1 MSSSSLDLGK
11 TILAK
16 LEQSQLPKKK
26 PNPASSSKRTG
37 PSGTESTENKD
48 TKTTPAPAKV
58 IKSKLRKD
66 KRLEQRRQKQQKQT
80 TEQPEAA
87 CSSSNQIRQE
97 KQTGKLTKTKS
108 SGDVPSKDQNKPT
121 KSSTKSN
128 QESDEEEIKTVEDSE
143 EEIDDRDILLAE
155 IKTLGGTEEDLD
167 LFEGLSSQKRVIQE
181 DDHGADPEL
190 VNDLKS
196 FMKGLDFEAA
206 LMQSSKHDKEISPEP
221 NSVLDPPS
229 STTALDHAPT
239 QSSSSSVAA
248 PHQKRS
254 CPNHW
259 DQFWL
264 EKLAN
269 NNNILTNRSM
279 ASTYSDQIPIK
290 RRITTN
296 SNNQPPYEVTI
307 EKRPLL
313 QPSVDLRHASSPSPS
328 AHWSHQ
334 RNAVYPINQH
344 PARQIP
350 RYEPP
355 LIIDDLRELIPLLIY
370 TILSLATRLY
380 RIGRVNTVVW
390 DEAHFGKFGGHYLNQ
405 TFYFDVH
412 PPLAKMMVGLAGVL
426 SGFDGTYDFPSG
438 DVYPKHVPFI
448 SMRILLALP
457 GVALVPIAWATALE
471 LGFSE
476 YTRHIVTIMVL
487 SDIALTAISRF
498 ILLDS
503 TLLFFTFT
511 TVYCLACFNNQ
522 RRYPFDFEWWF
533 WLSMTGLSI
542 GCVTSVKWIGLFV
555 TALVG
560 AHTLDEL
567 WEKFGDLRMP
577 IRTYI
582 QHWIARIL
590 CLVILPVLVYMSF
603 FKIHFLILNRSGPG
617 DAQMSSLFQ
626 ANLYGNDFARS
637 PLEIAIGSKVTIKNM
652 GFGGGLLHS
661 HVQSYPTG
669 SQQQQVTCYHYRDA
683 NNEWTVTPLLHEPTY
698 DETQPMKFLKHGSVV
713 RLVHTFT
720 GRNLHTHSIPAPI
733 TTLNHEVAC
742 YGNATVDDSNSYWMI
757 EVVDDTIRGRRKN
770 FENIHILSTRFRI
783 RNLNLG
789 CYLRAAN
796 AILPQWGFKQVE
808 VSCDKQMIQAI
819 NILIGTLKGT
829 LILVVIPE
837 GDMKLMKS
845 PFLRDFWHLN
855 VAMMTANNALIP
867 DPDKEDVTAST
878 PFEWPFLYTGM
889 RMNAWIDQ
897 GIKFYLIGNPLTW
910 WLCSF
915 TLWFSI
921 LMFGLMVDHFIF
933 KAKTSKL
940 ISLTK
945 LNKLVI
951 CLTLCLSILFT
962 GIWFKDCAWG
972 IIGPVHLYKYRQ
984 WRKSWSIYED
994 HTTG

>member
-1 MSSSSLDLGK
+1 MPCKSDRQKVLQGVEMTLITSLWKMKIADRKSQASRTNPTHQLTFDLLITAIIQMKNLLSKNLQLVQLSISLVNFQLRKSAISLHDNMVKSG
-11 TILAK
+11 LH
-16 LEQSQLPKKK
+16 QS
-26 PNPASSSKRTG
+26 
-37 PSGTESTENKD
+37 
-48 TKTTPAPAKV
+48 
-58 IKSKLRKD
+58 KSKLAMLLSLVQELTSAQYVVPRTPLP
-66 KRLEQRRQKQQKQT
+66 RIATISRTYEVLTHT
-80 TEQPEAA
+80 TEEARMTRKSFFA
-87 CSSSNQIRQE
+87 LADALKDHHIFYNNSNNPQAPGEMQLIVALSHLGMCGNGGSPHVLAQYYNISP
-97 KQTGKLTKTKS
+97 GS
-108 SGDVPSKDQNKPT
+108 
-121 KSSTKSN
+121 
-128 QESDEEEIKTVEDSE
+128 VENYTN
-143 EEIDDRDILLAE
+143 RCMLAI
-155 IKTLGGTEEDLD
+155 IKTLERKHVYWPNAQQRATLTETLQGKTVFDGCISFVDGTIFPLA
-167 LFEGLSSQKRVIQE
+167 S
-181 DDHGADPEL
+181 
-190 VNDLKS
+190 
-196 FMKGLDFEAA
+196 
-206 LMQSSKHDKEISPEP
+206 
-221 NSVLDPPS
+221 
-229 STTALDHAPT
+229 APT
-239 QSSSSSVAA
+239 
-248 PHQKRS
+248 
-254 CPNHW
+254 
-259 DQFWL
+259 
-264 EKLAN
+264 
-269 NNNILTNRSM
+269 
-279 ASTYSDQIPIK
+279 
-290 RRITTN
+290 
-296 SNNQPPYEVTI
+296 
-307 EKRPLL
+307 
-313 QPSVDLRHASSPSPS
+313 
-328 AHWSHQ
+328 
-334 RNAVYPINQH
+334 
-344 PARQIP
+344 
-350 RYEPP
+350 
-355 LIIDDLRELIPLLIY
+355 
-370 TILSLATRLY
+370 
-380 RIGRVNTVVW
+380 
-390 DEAHFGKFGGHYLNQ
+390 
-405 TFYFDVH
+405 
-412 PPLAKMMVGLAGVL
+412 
-426 SGFDGTYDFPSG
+426 
-438 DVYPKHVPFI
+438 KHKEDYW
-448 SMRILLALP
+448 MR
-457 GVALVPIAWATALE
+457 
-471 LGFSE
+471 
-476 YTRHIVTIMVL
+476 
-487 SDIALTAISRF
+487 
-498 ILLDS
+498 
-503 TLLFFTFT
+503 
-511 TVYCLACFNNQ
+511 
-522 RRYPFDFEWWF
+522 
-533 WLSMTGLSI
+533 
-542 GCVTSVKWIGLFV
+542 CVTSVKWIGLFV

-808 VSCDKQMIQAI
+808 VSCDKQNDPSDQHTYWNVEGHI
-819 NILIGTLKGT
+819 NPRL
-829 LILVVIPE
+829 PE

-915 TLWFSI
+915 SLIIYSVSLVWYLGRYKRQINDLSPVEWRRFIFVGKVALGGWILHYAPFLFMGRVTYMHHYFPALWFSI

>member
-1 MSSSSLDLGK
+1 
-11 TILAK
+11 
-16 LEQSQLPKKK
+16 
-26 PNPASSSKRTG
+26 
-37 PSGTESTENKD
+37 
-48 TKTTPAPAKV
+48 
-58 IKSKLRKD
+58 
-66 KRLEQRRQKQQKQT
+66 
-80 TEQPEAA
+80 
-87 CSSSNQIRQE
+87 
-97 KQTGKLTKTKS
+97 
-108 SGDVPSKDQNKPT
+108 
-121 KSSTKSN
+121 
-128 QESDEEEIKTVEDSE
+128 
-143 EEIDDRDILLAE
+143 
-155 IKTLGGTEEDLD
+155 
-167 LFEGLSSQKRVIQE
+167 
-181 DDHGADPEL
+181 
-190 VNDLKS
+190 
-196 FMKGLDFEAA
+196 
-206 LMQSSKHDKEISPEP
+206 
-221 NSVLDPPS
+221 
-229 STTALDHAPT
+229 
-239 QSSSSSVAA
+239 
-248 PHQKRS
+248 
-254 CPNHW
+254 
-259 DQFWL
+259 
-264 EKLAN
+264 
-269 NNNILTNRSM
+269 
-279 ASTYSDQIPIK
+279 
-290 RRITTN
+290 
-296 SNNQPPYEVTI
+296 
-307 EKRPLL
+307 
-313 QPSVDLRHASSPSPS
+313 
-328 AHWSHQ
+328 
-334 RNAVYPINQH
+334 
-344 PARQIP
+344 
-350 RYEPP
+350 
-355 LIIDDLRELIPLLIY
+355 
-370 TILSLATRLY
+370 
-380 RIGRVNTVVW
+380 
-390 DEAHFGKFGGHYLNQ
+390 
-405 TFYFDVH
+405 
-412 PPLAKMMVGLAGVL
+412 MVGLAGVL

-577 IRTYI
+577 IQCPIFLVLIHLFFSLFFIAQTNDNQRTYI
-582 QHWIARIL
+582 QHWIARIF

-603 FKIHFLILNRSGPG
+603 FKIHFLSMSLFHSPSLFTRQYNSLNLLGISSPLETASNNSLNRSGPG

-652 GFGGGLLHS
+652 GFGGGYYILMSKVIRL
-661 HVQSYPTG
+661 
-669 SQQQQVTCYHYRDA
+669 A

-808 VSCDKQMIQAI
+808 VSCDKQNDPSDQHTYWNVEGHI
-819 NILIGTLKGT
+819 NPRL
-829 LILVVIPE
+829 PE

-915 TLWFSI
+915 SLIIYSVSLVWYLGRYKRQINDLSPVEWRRFIFVGKVALGGWILHYALWFSI

-940 ISLTK
+940 ISL
-945 LNKLVI
+945 N
-951 CLTLCLSILFT
+951 
-962 GIWFKDCAWG
+962 
-972 IIGPVHLYKYRQ
+972 
-984 WRKSWSIYED
+984 
-994 HTTG
+994 

>member
-1 MSSSSLDLGK
+1 
-11 TILAK
+11 
-16 LEQSQLPKKK
+16 
-26 PNPASSSKRTG
+26 
-37 PSGTESTENKD
+37 
-48 TKTTPAPAKV
+48 
-58 IKSKLRKD
+58 
-66 KRLEQRRQKQQKQT
+66 
-80 TEQPEAA
+80 
-87 CSSSNQIRQE
+87 
-97 KQTGKLTKTKS
+97 
-108 SGDVPSKDQNKPT
+108 
-121 KSSTKSN
+121 
-128 QESDEEEIKTVEDSE
+128 
-143 EEIDDRDILLAE
+143 
-155 IKTLGGTEEDLD
+155 
-167 LFEGLSSQKRVIQE
+167 
-181 DDHGADPEL
+181 
-190 VNDLKS
+190 
-196 FMKGLDFEAA
+196 
-206 LMQSSKHDKEISPEP
+206 
-221 NSVLDPPS
+221 
-229 STTALDHAPT
+229 
-239 QSSSSSVAA
+239 
-248 PHQKRS
+248 
-254 CPNHW
+254 
-259 DQFWL
+259 
-264 EKLAN
+264 
-269 NNNILTNRSM
+269 M
-279 ASTYSDQIPIK
+279 ASTYSDQMPLK
-290 RRITTN
+290 RRTATN

-313 QPSVDLRHASSPSPS
+313 QPSVDLRHASSPSSS

-334 RNAVYPINQH
+334 RNAVCPINQH

-582 QHWIARIL
+582 QHWIARIF

-808 VSCDKQMIQAI
+808 VSCDKQNDPSDQHTYWNVEGHI
-819 NILIGTLKGT
+819 NPRL
-829 LILVVIPE
+829 PE

-915 TLWFSI
+915 SLIIYSVSLVWYLGRYKRQINDLSPVEWRRFIFVGKVALGGWILHYALWFSI